1 MQLFKQTSDC
11 SCSVNIEIYYFLL
24 FGILYYYLNK
34 ISGGA
39 SNCSLFSCL
48 CILFNQLFIYEH
60 IDICRLVRIIK
71 PQKQNLFPSYVSLK
85 KTFQKYVFETDVLI

>member
-1 MQLFKQTSDC
+1 MPSN
-11 SCSVNIEIYYFLL
+11 NIFLKDYFYSLL
-24 FGILYYYLNK
+24 IFVL

-39 SNCSLFSCL
+39 SNCSLFACL

-71 PQKQNLFPSYVSLK
+71 PQKQNLFPSYVSIFRIKHFLK
-85 KTFQKYVFETDVLI
+85 